1 MHDDISIITEIHS
14 QGGTEEARLLF
25 GLARR
30 ALLLLYYYSGRNA
43 TGGALERLMLQCKT
57 RVGNTD

>member
-1 MHDDISIITEIHS
+1 M
-14 QGGTEEARLLF
+14 APR
-25 GLARR
+25 RR
-30 ALLLLYYYSGRNA
+30 AYSSGLLDGLCYYYYYYYYYYSGRNA